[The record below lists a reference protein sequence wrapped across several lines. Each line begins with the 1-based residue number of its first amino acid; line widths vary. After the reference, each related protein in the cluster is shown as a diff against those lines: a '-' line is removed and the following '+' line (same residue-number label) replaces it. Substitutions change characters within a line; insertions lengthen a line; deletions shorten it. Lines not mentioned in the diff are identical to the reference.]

1 LIGSSKENFKLLD
14 VLPYESIYK
23 KNIIVFIIKNFESYL
38 DMKKVI
44 DKRGNRAF
52 DVRMEYSKKAFGHKC
67 IDYLVP
73 KNYNLMSVNLK
84 REIFYIER
92 NHITTGVKKKLI

>member
-14 VLPYESIYK
+14 VLPFESIYK
-23 KNIIVFIIKNFESYL
+23 KVIIVYIIKNFESYL

-44 DKRGNRAF
+44 DKRENRAF
-52 DVRMEYSKKAFGHKC
+52 DVRMEYSKKAFDHKC

-73 KNYNLMSVNLK
+73 KNYKFMPVNLK
-84 REIFYIER
+84 KEIFYIEW
-92 NHITTGVKKKLI
+92 NHIFTGVKNK